1 MAKAVKKLSQEK
13 TSYDAIVIGA
23 GCGGTTAAALLAK
36 NGYDVL
42 LLEQSSLI
50 GGCCSTAK
58 IKGFK
63 FDLGASIIEDADV
76 IDQVF
81 GRLGTTLAKEVKLVQ
96 CEPVYDCM
104 LSDGSR
110 LQIPTDIEAT
120 AAAIGKISPAD
131 AKRFRKYVKKF
142 RDTARF

>member
-1 MAKAVKKLSQEK
+1 MASARKKIP
-13 TSYDAIVIGA
+13 TARTRYDAIIIGA

-58 IKGFK
+58 IRGYN

-76 IDQVF
+76 I
-81 GRLGTTLAKEVKLVQ
+81 
-96 CEPVYDCM
+96 
-104 LSDGSR
+104 
-110 LQIPTDIEAT
+110 QII
-120 AAAIGKISPAD
+120 IIHSLAD
-131 AKRFRKYVKKF
+131 AIPNPEWVPVH
-142 RDTARF
+142 